1 MVAKWNAEMGTFL
14 PPPAAA
20 QGFYDGYHGTQF
32 CSFSVENRFMNDT
45 QPAYVVSATTSPCNC
60 TWPVWLNVLWFS
72 ALISSLASASIGI
85 VVKQRPRESN
95 VGLSGTSEHVARLRQ
110 SHRLN
115 NLIKRGVGGIVSLL
129 LVPLQASLIL
139 FLASLLVLLWTIDI
153 AVASVAPHSGSWN

>member
-1 MVAKWNAEMGTFL
+1 M
-14 PPPAAA
+14 
-20 QGFYDGYHGTQF
+20 
-32 CSFSVENRFMNDT
+32 
-45 QPAYVVSATTSPCNC
+45 
-60 TWPVWLNVLWFS
+60 WLNVLWLS

-153 AVASVAPHSGSWN
+153 AVASVAPHSGSWK